1 MNTEVFA
8 AMEQSKIR
16 ILGIA
21 PYDGMRT
28 AMERA
33 AEAYPQ
39 IQLDAY
45 TGDLEAGA
53 AIVQQMPPNTYHC
66 VISRGGTAALIRKV
80 TDLPVVDINI
90 SVYDVLRALKL
101 AQNLKQAQNSTSL
114 YAIVGF
120 PGITE
125 PAHMLCSLL
134 GYDLDIL
141 TVHSA
146 DEVTST
152 LQRLQKE
159 GCRMVVCD
167 MVTHTAARQLGLD
180 AFLITSGME
189 SLHAALDQA
198 LNISEWYSQQRWEIM
213 LLRRITQGQNGRAIV
228 LHADGSVFYA
238 SPFDPPPELLVQLRS
253 HLSEIPAG
261 GTLKFYY
268 TERDQLYSITA
279 QVFVADETKR
289 YLFYCVPSRIP
300 LRTNWAGLRS
310 MNRGECEYL
319 FTNSFYSLSGAMGTL
334 DTEIQSVAA
343 VRQPVMISG
352 EPGTGKEQIA
362 RYLYLHSPLVN
373 KPMVVVNCALMN
385 DKSWDFLLNHYSS
398 PLNSTGNTVYF
409 QNLESIADARVP
421 ELLAAI
427 RETGLARRVRL
438 IFSCALRDAE
448 IVPDVLRRFTESLGC
463 LPLTLPPLRCRQD
476 EIPALASL
484 YLNSLN
490 LELGKQISGF
500 EPRAVEMLRQYSW
513 PTNYTQFKNILL
525 TLASTTSGAYVTA
538 AQVAELLGRE
548 RTLRRPAEPPRAE
561 VHTDRTLDEIISEV
575 VQQAVAA
582 HNGNRAAAAR
592 QLGISRTTLWRYLGR
607 MGNGEKE

>member
-1 MNTEVFA
+1 
-8 AMEQSKIR
+8 MEQSKIR

-45 TGDLEAGA
+45 TGDLEAGV
-53 AIVQQMPPNTYHC
+53 AIVQQTPPNTYHC

-90 SVYDVLRALKL
+90 SVYDVLRTMKL
-101 AQNLKQAQNSTSL
+101 AQNYTSL

-120 PGITE
+120 PSITE
-125 PAHMLCSLL
+125 PAHTLCSLL

-146 DEVTST
+146 DEVTNT
-152 LQRLQKE
+152 LQRLQE
-159 GCRMVVCD
+159 GGYRMVVCD
-167 MVTHTAARQLGLD
+167 MVTHTVARQLGLD

-189 SLHAALDQA
+189 SLHTALDQA
-198 LNISEWYSQQRWEIM
+198 LSISEWYSQQRREIM
-213 LLRRITQGQNGRAIV
+213 LLRRITQGQNGRAIM
-228 LHADGSVFYA
+228 LNSDGTVFYA
-238 SPFDPPPELLVQLRS
+238 SPNDPPKELLEQLRS
-253 HLSEIPAG
+253 HMAEIPTN

-268 TERDQLYSITA
+268 TERDHLYSITA
-279 QVFVADETKR
+279 QVFVVDEARR
-289 YLFYCVPSRIP
+289 YLFYCMPSRIP
-300 LRTNWAGLRS
+300 LHTNWAGLRS

-319 FTNSFYSLSGAMGTL
+319 FTNSFYSLSGALGAL
-334 DTEIQSVAA
+334 GAEIESLSS
-343 VRQPVMISG
+343 VRQPIMISG

-362 RYLYLHSPLVN
+362 RHLYLHSSLVN
-373 KPMVVVNCALMN
+373 KPLVVVNCALMN
-385 DKSWDFLLNHYSS
+385 EKSWDFLLNHYSS
-398 PLNSTGNTVYF
+398 PLNATDNTVYF

-427 RETGLARRVRL
+427 KETGLARRVRL
-438 IFSCALRDAE
+438 IFSCACRE
-448 IVPDVLRRFTESLGC
+448 EGIVPDVLRKFTERLGC
-463 LPLTLPPLRCRQD
+463 LSLSLPPLRSRQD
-476 EIPALASL
+476 EIPSLASL
-484 YLNSLN
+484 YLSSLN
-490 LELGKQISGF
+490 LELGKQISGL
-500 EPRAVEMLRQYSW
+500 EPRAIEMLRQYSW
-513 PTNYTQFKNILL
+513 PTNYTQFKNILR

-548 RTLRRPAEPPRAE
+548 RTLRRPAEPTHAE
-561 VHTDRTLDEIISEV
+561 VRSDRTLDEIVTEV

-607 MGNGEKE
+607 MERESGK

>member
-1 MNTEVFA
+1 
-8 AMEQSKIR
+8 MEQSKIR

-45 TGDLEAGA
+45 TGDLEAGV
-53 AIVQQMPPNTYHC
+53 AIVQQTPPNTYHC

-90 SVYDVLRALKL
+90 SVYDVLRTMKL
-101 AQNLKQAQNSTSL
+101 AQNYTSL

-120 PGITE
+120 PSITE
-125 PAHMLCSLL
+125 PAHTLCSLL

-146 DEVTST
+146 DEVTNT
-152 LQRLQKE
+152 LQRLQE
-159 GCRMVVCD
+159 GGYRMVVCD
-167 MVTHTAARQLGLD
+167 MVTHTVARQLGLD

-189 SLHAALDQA
+189 SLHTALDQA
-198 LNISEWYSQQRWEIM
+198 LSISEWYSQQRREIM
-213 LLRRITQGQNGRAIV
+213 LLRCITQGQNGRAIM
-228 LHADGSVFYA
+228 LNSDGTVFYA
-238 SPFDPPPELLVQLRS
+238 SPNDPPKELLEQLRS
-253 HLSEIPAG
+253 HMAEIPTN

-268 TERDQLYSITA
+268 TERDHLYSITA
-279 QVFVADETKR
+279 QVFVVDEARR
-289 YLFYCVPSRIP
+289 YLFYCMPSRIP
-300 LRTNWAGLRS
+300 LHTNWAGLRS

-319 FTNSFYSLSGAMGTL
+319 FTNSFYSLSGALGAL
-334 DTEIQSVAA
+334 GAEIESLSS
-343 VRQPVMISG
+343 VRQPIMISG

-362 RYLYLHSPLVN
+362 RHLYLHSSLVN
-373 KPMVVVNCALMN
+373 KPLVVVNCALMN
-385 DKSWDFLLNHYSS
+385 EKSWDFLLNHYSS
-398 PLNSTGNTVYF
+398 PLNATDNTVYF

-427 RETGLARRVRL
+427 KETGLARRVRL
-438 IFSCALRDAE
+438 IFSCACRE
-448 IVPDVLRRFTESLGC
+448 EGIVPDVLRKFTERLGC
-463 LPLTLPPLRCRQD
+463 LSLSLPPLRSRQD
-476 EIPALASL
+476 EIPSLASL
-484 YLNSLN
+484 YLSSLN
-490 LELGKQISGF
+490 LELGKQISGL
-500 EPRAVEMLRQYSW
+500 EPRAIEMLRQYSW
-513 PTNYTQFKNILL
+513 PTNYTQFKNILR

-548 RTLRRPAEPPRAE
+548 RTLRRPAEPTHAE
-561 VHTDRTLDEIISEV
+561 VRSDRTLDEIVTEV

-607 MGNGEKE
+607 MEGESGK

>member
-1 MNTEVFA
+1 
-8 AMEQSKIR
+8 MEQSKIR

-45 TGDLEAGA
+45 TGDLDAGV
-53 AIVQQMPPNTYHC
+53 AIVQRMPPNTYNC

-80 TDLPVVDINI
+80 TDLPVVDIHI
-90 SVYDVLRALKL
+90 SVYDVLRTMKL
-101 AQNLKQAQNSTSL
+101 AQNYTSL

-120 PGITE
+120 PSITE
-125 PAHMLCSLL
+125 PAHTLCSLL

-146 DEVTST
+146 DEVTNT
-152 LQRLQKE
+152 LQRLQE
-159 GCRMVVCD
+159 GGYRMVVCD
-167 MVTHTAARQLGLD
+167 MVTHTVARQLGLD

-198 LNISEWYSQQRWEIM
+198 LSISEWYSQQRWEIM

-228 LHADGSVFYA
+228 LHEDGSVFYA
-238 SPFDPPPELLVQLRS
+238 SPSDPPPELLEQLRA
-253 HLSEIPAG
+253 HLPEIPAS

-279 QVFVADETKR
+279 RVFVADEAKR

-300 LRTNWAGLRS
+300 LHTNWAGLRS

-334 DTEIQSVAA
+334 DTEIQSLAA

-398 PLNSTGNTVYF
+398 PLNATGNTVYF
-409 QNLESIADARVP
+409 QNLESIADTRVP

-427 RETGLARRVRL
+427 KETGLARRVRL
-438 IFSCALRDAE
+438 IFSCACRE
-448 IVPDVLRRFTESLGC
+448 EGIVPDVLRKFTERLGC
-463 LPLTLPPLRCRQD
+463 LTLTLPPLRSRQD
-476 EIPALASL
+476 EIPSLASL
-484 YLNSLN
+484 YLSSLN

-500 EPRAVEMLRQYSW
+500 EPRAIEMLRQYSW
-513 PTNYTQFKNILL
+513 PTNYTQFKNILR
-525 TLASTTSGAYVTA
+525 TLASTTNGAYVTA

-548 RTLRRPAEPPRAE
+548 RTLRRPAEPTHAE
-561 VHTDRTLDEIISEV
+561 VRSDRTLDEIITEV

-607 MGNGEKE
+607 MEEESEK

>member
-1 MNTEVFA
+1 
-8 AMEQSKIR
+8 MEQSKIR

-45 TGDLEAGA
+45 TGDLEAGV
-53 AIVQQMPPNTYHC
+53 AIVQQTPPNTYHC

-90 SVYDVLRALKL
+90 SVYDVLRTMKL
-101 AQNLKQAQNSTSL
+101 AQNYTSL

-120 PGITE
+120 PSITE
-125 PAHMLCSLL
+125 PAHTLCSLL
-134 GYDLDIL
+134 EYDLDIL

-146 DEVTST
+146 DEVTNT
-152 LQRLQKE
+152 LQRLQE
-159 GCRMVVCD
+159 GGYRMVVCD
-167 MVTHTAARQLGLD
+167 MVTHTVARQLGLD

-189 SLHAALDQA
+189 SLHTAFDQA
-198 LNISEWYSQQRWEIM
+198 LSISEWYSQQRREIM
-213 LLRRITQGQNGRAIV
+213 LLRRITQGQNGRAIM
-228 LHADGSVFYA
+228 LNSDGTVFYA
-238 SPFDPPPELLVQLRS
+238 SPNDPPKELLEQLRS
-253 HLSEIPAG
+253 HMAEIPTN

-268 TERDQLYSITA
+268 TEHDLLYSITA
-279 QVFVADETKR
+279 QVFVVDEARR
-289 YLFYCVPSRIP
+289 YLFYCIPSHIP
-300 LRTNWAGLRS
+300 LHTNWAGLRS

-319 FTNSFYSLSGAMGTL
+319 FTNSFYSLSGALGAL
-334 DTEIQSVAA
+334 GAEIESLSS
-343 VRQPVMISG
+343 VRQPIMISG

-362 RYLYLHSPLVN
+362 RHLYLHSSLVN
-373 KPMVVVNCALMN
+373 KPLVVVNCALMN
-385 DKSWDFLLNHYSS
+385 EKSWDFLLNHYSS
-398 PLNSTGNTVYF
+398 PLNATDNTVYF

-427 RETGLARRVRL
+427 KETGLARRVRL
-438 IFSCALRDAE
+438 IFSCACRE
-448 IVPDVLRRFTESLGC
+448 EGIVPDVLRKFTERLGC
-463 LPLTLPPLRCRQD
+463 LSLSLPPLRSRQD
-476 EIPALASL
+476 EIPSLASL
-484 YLNSLN
+484 YLSSLN
-490 LELGKQISGF
+490 LELGKQISGL
-500 EPRAVEMLRQYSW
+500 EPRAIEMLRQYSW
-513 PTNYTQFKNILL
+513 PTNYTQFKNILR

-548 RTLRRPAEPPRAE
+548 RTLRRPAEPTHAE
-561 VHTDRTLDEIISEV
+561 VRSDRTLDEIVTEV

-607 MGNGEKE
+607 MEGESGK

>member
-1 MNTEVFA
+1 
-8 AMEQSKIR
+8 MEQSKIR

-45 TGDLEAGA
+45 TGDLEAGV
-53 AIVQQMPPNTYHC
+53 AIVQQTPPNTYHC

-90 SVYDVLRALKL
+90 SVYDVLRTMKL
-101 AQNLKQAQNSTSL
+101 AQNYTSL

-120 PGITE
+120 PSITE
-125 PAHMLCSLL
+125 PAHTLCSLL

-146 DEVTST
+146 DEVTNT
-152 LQRLQKE
+152 LQRLQE
-159 GCRMVVCD
+159 GGYRMVVCD
-167 MVTHTAARQLGLD
+167 MVTHTVARQLGLD

-189 SLHAALDQA
+189 SLHTAFDQA
-198 LNISEWYSQQRWEIM
+198 LSISEWYSQQRREIM
-213 LLRRITQGQNGRAIV
+213 LLRRITQGQNGRAIM
-228 LHADGSVFYA
+228 LNSDGTVFYA
-238 SPFDPPPELLVQLRS
+238 SPNDPPKELLEQLRS
-253 HLSEIPAG
+253 HMAEIPTN

-268 TERDQLYSITA
+268 TEHDHLYSITA
-279 QVFVADETKR
+279 QVFVVDEARR
-289 YLFYCVPSRIP
+289 YLFYCIPSRIP
-300 LRTNWAGLRS
+300 LHTNWAGLRS

-319 FTNSFYSLSGAMGTL
+319 FTNSFYSLSGALGAL
-334 DTEIQSVAA
+334 GAEIESLSS
-343 VRQPVMISG
+343 VRQPIMISG

-362 RYLYLHSPLVN
+362 RHLYLHSSLVN
-373 KPMVVVNCALMN
+373 KPLVVVNCALMN
-385 DKSWDFLLNHYSS
+385 EKSWDFLLNHYSS
-398 PLNSTGNTVYF
+398 PLNATDNTVYF

-427 RETGLARRVRL
+427 KETGLARRVRL
-438 IFSCALRDAE
+438 IFSCACRE
-448 IVPDVLRRFTESLGC
+448 ESIVPDVLRKFTERLGC
-463 LPLTLPPLRCRQD
+463 LSLSLPPLRSRQD
-476 EIPALASL
+476 EIPSLASL
-484 YLNSLN
+484 YLSSLN
-490 LELGKQISGF
+490 LELGKQISGL
-500 EPRAVEMLRQYSW
+500 EPRAIEMLRQYSW
-513 PTNYTQFKNILL
+513 PTNYTQFKNILR

-548 RTLRRPAEPPRAE
+548 RTLRRPAEPTHAE
-561 VHTDRTLDEIISEV
+561 VRSDRTLDEIVTEV

-607 MGNGEKE
+607 MEGESRK

>member
-1 MNTEVFA
+1 
-8 AMEQSKIR
+8 MEQSKIR

-45 TGDLEAGA
+45 TGDLEAGV
-53 AIVQQMPPNTYHC
+53 AIVQQTPPNTYHC

-90 SVYDVLRALKL
+90 SVYDVLRTMKL
-101 AQNLKQAQNSTSL
+101 AQNYTSL

-120 PGITE
+120 PSITE
-125 PAHMLCSLL
+125 PAHTLCSLL

-146 DEVTST
+146 DEVTNT
-152 LQRLQKE
+152 LQRLQE
-159 GCRMVVCD
+159 GGYRMVVCD
-167 MVTHTAARQLGLD
+167 MVTHTVARQLGLD

-189 SLHAALDQA
+189 SLHTAFDQA
-198 LNISEWYSQQRWEIM
+198 LSISEWYSQQRRQIM
-213 LLRRITQGQNGRAIV
+213 LLRRITQGQNGRAIM
-228 LHADGSVFYA
+228 LNSDGTVFYA
-238 SPFDPPPELLVQLRS
+238 SPNDPPKELLEQLRS
-253 HLSEIPAG
+253 HMAEIPTN

-268 TERDQLYSITA
+268 TEHDLLYSITA
-279 QVFVADETKR
+279 QVFVVDEARR
-289 YLFYCVPSRIP
+289 YLFYCIPSRIP
-300 LRTNWAGLRS
+300 LHTNWAGLRS

-319 FTNSFYSLSGAMGTL
+319 FTNSFYSLSGALGAL
-334 DTEIQSVAA
+334 GAEIESLSS
-343 VRQPVMISG
+343 VRQPIMISG

-362 RYLYLHSPLVN
+362 RHLYLHSSLVN
-373 KPMVVVNCALMN
+373 KPLVVVNCALMN
-385 DKSWDFLLNHYSS
+385 EKSWDFLLNHYSS
-398 PLNSTGNTVYF
+398 PLNATDNTVYF
-409 QNLESIADARVP
+409 QNLESIADDRVP

-427 RETGLARRVRL
+427 KETGLARRVRL
-438 IFSCALRDAE
+438 IFSCACRE
-448 IVPDVLRRFTESLGC
+448 EGIVPDVLRKFTERLGC
-463 LPLTLPPLRCRQD
+463 LSLSLPPLRSRQD
-476 EIPALASL
+476 EIPSLASL
-484 YLNSLN
+484 YLSSLN
-490 LELGKQISGF
+490 LELGKQISGL
-500 EPRAVEMLRQYSW
+500 EPRAIEMLRQYSW
-513 PTNYTQFKNILL
+513 PTNYTQFKNILR

-548 RTLRRPAEPPRAE
+548 RTLRRPAEPTHAE
-561 VHTDRTLDEIISEV
+561 VRSDRTLDEIVTEV

-607 MGNGEKE
+607 MEGERGK

>member
-1 MNTEVFA
+1 
-8 AMEQSKIR
+8 MEQSKIR

-45 TGDLEAGA
+45 TGDLEAGV
-53 AIVQQMPPNTYHC
+53 AIVQQTPPNTYHC

-90 SVYDVLRALKL
+90 SVYDVLRTMKL
-101 AQNLKQAQNSTSL
+101 AQNYTSL

-120 PGITE
+120 PSITE
-125 PAHMLCSLL
+125 PAHTLCSLL

-146 DEVTST
+146 DEVTNT
-152 LQRLQKE
+152 LQRLQE
-159 GCRMVVCD
+159 GGYRMVVCD
-167 MVTHTAARQLGLD
+167 MVAHTVARQLGLD

-189 SLHAALDQA
+189 SLHTAFDQA
-198 LNISEWYSQQRWEIM
+198 LSISEWYSQQRREIM
-213 LLRRITQGQNGRAIV
+213 LLRRITQGQNGRAIM
-228 LHADGSVFYA
+228 LNSDGTVFYA
-238 SPFDPPPELLVQLRS
+238 SPNDPPKELLEQLRS
-253 HLSEIPAG
+253 HMAEIPTN

-268 TERDQLYSITA
+268 TEHDHLYSITA
-279 QVFVADETKR
+279 QVFVVDEARR
-289 YLFYCVPSRIP
+289 YLFYCIPSRIP
-300 LRTNWAGLRS
+300 LHTNWAGLRS

-319 FTNSFYSLSGAMGTL
+319 FTNSFYSLSGALGAL
-334 DTEIQSVAA
+334 GAEIESLSS
-343 VRQPVMISG
+343 VRQPIMISG

-362 RYLYLHSPLVN
+362 RHLYLHSSLVN
-373 KPMVVVNCALMN
+373 KPLVVVNCALMN
-385 DKSWDFLLNHYSS
+385 EKSWDFLLNHYSS
-398 PLNSTGNTVYF
+398 PLNATDNTVYF

-427 RETGLARRVRL
+427 KETGLARRVRL
-438 IFSCALRDAE
+438 IFSCACRE
-448 IVPDVLRRFTESLGC
+448 EGIVPDVLRKFTERLGC
-463 LPLTLPPLRCRQD
+463 LSLSLPPLRSRQD
-476 EIPALASL
+476 EIPSLASL
-484 YLNSLN
+484 YLSSLN
-490 LELGKQISGF
+490 LELGKQISGL
-500 EPRAVEMLRQYSW
+500 EPRAIEMLRQYSW
-513 PTNYTQFKNILL
+513 PTNYTQFKNILR

-548 RTLRRPAEPPRAE
+548 RTLRRPAEPTHAE
-561 VHTDRTLDEIISEV
+561 VRSDRTLDEIVTEV

-607 MGNGEKE
+607 MEGESRK

>member
-1 MNTEVFA
+1 
-8 AMEQSKIR
+8 MEQSKIR

-45 TGDLEAGA
+45 TGDLEAGV
-53 AIVQQMPPNTYHC
+53 AIVQQTPPNTYHC

-90 SVYDVLRALKL
+90 SVYDVLRTMKL
-101 AQNLKQAQNSTSL
+101 AQNYTSL

-120 PGITE
+120 PSITE
-125 PAHMLCSLL
+125 PAHTLCSLL

-146 DEVTST
+146 DEVTNT
-152 LQRLQKE
+152 LQRLQE
-159 GCRMVVCD
+159 GGYRMVVCD
-167 MVTHTAARQLGLD
+167 MVTHTVARQLGLD

-189 SLHAALDQA
+189 SLHTAFDQA
-198 LNISEWYSQQRWEIM
+198 LSISEWYSQQRREIM
-213 LLRRITQGQNGRAIV
+213 LLRRITQGQNGRAIM
-228 LHADGSVFYA
+228 LNSDGTVFYA
-238 SPFDPPPELLVQLRS
+238 SPNDPPKELLEQLRN
-253 HLSEIPAG
+253 HMAEIPTN

-268 TERDQLYSITA
+268 TEHDHLYSITA
-279 QVFVADETKR
+279 QVFVVDEARR
-289 YLFYCVPSRIP
+289 YLFYCIPSRIP
-300 LRTNWAGLRS
+300 LHTNWAGLRS

-319 FTNSFYSLSGAMGTL
+319 FTNSFYSLSGALGAL
-334 DTEIQSVAA
+334 GTEIESLSS
-343 VRQPVMISG
+343 VRQPIMISG

-362 RYLYLHSPLVN
+362 RHLYLHSSLVN
-373 KPMVVVNCALMN
+373 KPLVVVNCALMN
-385 DKSWDFLLNHYSS
+385 EKSWDFLLNHYSS
-398 PLNSTGNTVYF
+398 PLNATDNTVYF

-427 RETGLARRVRL
+427 KETGLARRVRL
-438 IFSCALRDAE
+438 IFSCACRE
-448 IVPDVLRRFTESLGC
+448 EGIVPDVLRKFTERLGC
-463 LPLTLPPLRCRQD
+463 LSLSLPPLRSRQD
-476 EIPALASL
+476 EIPSLASL
-484 YLNSLN
+484 YLSSLN
-490 LELGKQISGF
+490 LELGKQISGL
-500 EPRAVEMLRQYSW
+500 EPRAIEMLRQYSW
-513 PTNYTQFKNILL
+513 PTNYTQFKNILR

-548 RTLRRPAEPPRAE
+548 RTLRRPAEPTHAE
-561 VHTDRTLDEIISEV
+561 VRSDRTLDEIVTEV

-607 MGNGEKE
+607 MEGESGK

>member
-1 MNTEVFA
+1 
-8 AMEQSKIR
+8 MEQSKIR

-45 TGDLEAGA
+45 TGDLEAGV
-53 AIVQQMPPNTYHC
+53 AIVQQTPPNTYHC

-80 TDLPVVDINI
+80 TDLQVVDINI
-90 SVYDVLRALKL
+90 SVYDVLRTMKL
-101 AQNLKQAQNSTSL
+101 AQNYTSL

-120 PGITE
+120 PSITE
-125 PAHMLCSLL
+125 PAHTLCSLL

-146 DEVTST
+146 DEVTNT
-152 LQRLQKE
+152 LQRLQE
-159 GCRMVVCD
+159 GGYRMVVCD
-167 MVTHTAARQLGLD
+167 MVTHTVARQLGLD

-189 SLHAALDQA
+189 SLHTAFDQA
-198 LNISEWYSQQRWEIM
+198 LSISEWYSQQRREIM
-213 LLRRITQGQNGRAIV
+213 LLRRITQGQNGRAIM
-228 LHADGSVFYA
+228 LNSDGTVFYA
-238 SPFDPPPELLVQLRS
+238 SPNDPPKELLEQLRN
-253 HLSEIPAG
+253 HMAEIPTN

-268 TERDQLYSITA
+268 TEHDHLYSITA
-279 QVFVADETKR
+279 QVFVVDEARR
-289 YLFYCVPSRIP
+289 YLFYCIPSRIP
-300 LRTNWAGLRS
+300 LHTNWAGLRS

-319 FTNSFYSLSGAMGTL
+319 FTNSFYSLSGALGAL
-334 DTEIQSVAA
+334 GAEIESLSS
-343 VRQPVMISG
+343 VRQPIMISG

-362 RYLYLHSPLVN
+362 RHLYLHSSLVN
-373 KPMVVVNCALMN
+373 KPLVVVNCALMN
-385 DKSWDFLLNHYSS
+385 EKSWDFLLNHYSS
-398 PLNSTGNTVYF
+398 PLNATDNTVYF

-427 RETGLARRVRL
+427 KETGLARRVRL
-438 IFSCALRDAE
+438 IFSCACRE
-448 IVPDVLRRFTESLGC
+448 EGIVPDVLRKFTERLGC
-463 LPLTLPPLRCRQD
+463 LSLSLPPLRSRQD
-476 EIPALASL
+476 EIPSLASL
-484 YLNSLN
+484 YLSSLN
-490 LELGKQISGF
+490 LELGKQISGL
-500 EPRAVEMLRQYSW
+500 EPRAIEMLRQYSW
-513 PTNYTQFKNILL
+513 PTNYTQFKNILR

-548 RTLRRPAEPPRAE
+548 RTLRRPAEPTHAE
-561 VHTDRTLDEIISEV
+561 VRSDRTLDEIVTEV

-607 MGNGEKE
+607 MEGESGK

>member
-1 MNTEVFA
+1 
-8 AMEQSKIR
+8 MEQSKIR

-45 TGDLEAGA
+45 TGDLEAGV
-53 AIVQQMPPNTYHC
+53 AIVQQTPPNTYHC

-90 SVYDVLRALKL
+90 SVYDVLRTMKL
-101 AQNLKQAQNSTSL
+101 AQNYTSL

-120 PGITE
+120 PSITE
-125 PAHMLCSLL
+125 PAHTLCSLL

-146 DEVTST
+146 DEVTNT
-152 LQRLQKE
+152 LQRLQE
-159 GCRMVVCD
+159 GGYRMVVCD
-167 MVTHTAARQLGLD
+167 MVTHTVARQLGLD

-189 SLHAALDQA
+189 SLHTAFDQA
-198 LNISEWYSQQRWEIM
+198 LSISEWYSQQRREIM
-213 LLRRITQGQNGRAIV
+213 LLRRITQGQNGRAIM
-228 LHADGSVFYA
+228 LNSDGTVFYA
-238 SPFDPPPELLVQLRS
+238 SPNDPPKELLEQLRS
-253 HLSEIPAG
+253 HMAEIPAN

-268 TERDQLYSITA
+268 TEHDHLYSITA
-279 QVFVADETKR
+279 QVFVVDEARR
-289 YLFYCVPSRIP
+289 YLFYCIPSRIP
-300 LRTNWAGLRS
+300 LHTNWAGLRS

-319 FTNSFYSLSGAMGTL
+319 FTNSFYSLSGALGAL
-334 DTEIQSVAA
+334 GAEIESLSS
-343 VRQPVMISG
+343 VRQPIMISG

-362 RYLYLHSPLVN
+362 RHLYLHSSLVN
-373 KPMVVVNCALMN
+373 KPLVVVNCALMN
-385 DKSWDFLLNHYSS
+385 EKSWDFLLNHYSS
-398 PLNSTGNTVYF
+398 PLNATDNTVYF

-427 RETGLARRVRL
+427 KETGLARRVRL
-438 IFSCALRDAE
+438 IFSCACRE
-448 IVPDVLRRFTESLGC
+448 EGIVPDVLRKFTERLGC
-463 LPLTLPPLRCRQD
+463 LSLSLPPLRSRQD
-476 EIPALASL
+476 EIPSLASL
-484 YLNSLN
+484 YLSSLN
-490 LELGKQISGF
+490 LELGKQISGL
-500 EPRAVEMLRQYSW
+500 EPRAIEMLRQYSW
-513 PTNYTQFKNILL
+513 PTNYTQFKNILR

-548 RTLRRPAEPPRAE
+548 RTLRRPAEPTHAE
-561 VHTDRTLDEIISEV
+561 VRSDRTLDEIVTEV

-607 MGNGEKE
+607 MEGESRK

>member
-1 MNTEVFA
+1 
-8 AMEQSKIR
+8 MEQSKIR

-45 TGDLEAGA
+45 TGDLEAGV
-53 AIVQQMPPNTYHC
+53 AIVQQTPPNTYHC

-90 SVYDVLRALKL
+90 SVYDVLRTMKL
-101 AQNLKQAQNSTSL
+101 AQNYTSL

-120 PGITE
+120 PSITE
-125 PAHMLCSLL
+125 PAHILCSLL
-134 GYDLDIL
+134 EYDLDIL

-146 DEVTST
+146 DEVTNT
-152 LQRLQKE
+152 LQRLQE
-159 GCRMVVCD
+159 GGYRMVVCD
-167 MVTHTAARQLGLD
+167 MVTHTVARQLGLD

-189 SLHAALDQA
+189 SLHTAFDQA
-198 LNISEWYSQQRWEIM
+198 LSISEWYSQQRREIM
-213 LLRRITQGQNGRAIV
+213 LLRRITQGQNGRAIM
-228 LHADGSVFYA
+228 LNSDGTVFYA
-238 SPFDPPPELLVQLRS
+238 SPNDPPKELLEQLRS
-253 HLSEIPAG
+253 HMAEIPTN

-268 TERDQLYSITA
+268 TEHDHLYSITA
-279 QVFVADETKR
+279 QVFVVDEARR
-289 YLFYCVPSRIP
+289 YLFYCIPSRIP
-300 LRTNWAGLRS
+300 LHTNWAGLRS

-319 FTNSFYSLSGAMGTL
+319 FTNSFYSLSGALGAL
-334 DTEIQSVAA
+334 GAEIESLSS
-343 VRQPVMISG
+343 VRQPIMISG

-362 RYLYLHSPLVN
+362 RHLYLHSSLVN
-373 KPMVVVNCALMN
+373 KPLVVVNCALMN
-385 DKSWDFLLNHYSS
+385 EKSWDFLLNHYSS
-398 PLNSTGNTVYF
+398 PLNATDNTVYF

-427 RETGLARRVRL
+427 KETGLARRVRL
-438 IFSCALRDAE
+438 IFSCACRE
-448 IVPDVLRRFTESLGC
+448 EGIVPDVLRKFTERLGC
-463 LPLTLPPLRCRQD
+463 LSLSLPPLRSRQD
-476 EIPALASL
+476 EIPSLASL
-484 YLNSLN
+484 YLSSLN
-490 LELGKQISGF
+490 LELGKQISGL
-500 EPRAVEMLRQYSW
+500 EPRAIEMLRQYSW
-513 PTNYTQFKNILL
+513 PTNYTQFKNILR

-548 RTLRRPAEPPRAE
+548 RTLRRPAEPTHAE
-561 VHTDRTLDEIISEV
+561 VRSDRTLDEIVTEV

-607 MGNGEKE
+607 MEGESGK

>member
-1 MNTEVFA
+1 
-8 AMEQSKIR
+8 MEQSKIR

-45 TGDLEAGA
+45 TGDLEAGV
-53 AIVQQMPPNTYHC
+53 AIVQQTPPNTYHC

-90 SVYDVLRALKL
+90 SVYDVLRTMKL
-101 AQNLKQAQNSTSL
+101 AQNYTSL

-120 PGITE
+120 PSITE
-125 PAHMLCSLL
+125 PAHTLCSLL

-146 DEVTST
+146 DEVTNT
-152 LQRLQKE
+152 LQRLQE
-159 GCRMVVCD
+159 GGYRMVVCD
-167 MVTHTAARQLGLD
+167 MVTHTVARQLGLD

-189 SLHAALDQA
+189 SLHTAFDQA
-198 LNISEWYSQQRWEIM
+198 LSISEWYSQQRREIM
-213 LLRRITQGQNGRAIV
+213 LLRRITQGQNGRAIM
-228 LHADGSVFYA
+228 LNSDGTVFYA
-238 SPFDPPPELLVQLRS
+238 SPNDPPKELLEQLRN
-253 HLSEIPAG
+253 HMAEIPTN

-268 TERDQLYSITA
+268 TEHDHLYSITA
-279 QVFVADETKR
+279 QVFVVDEARR
-289 YLFYCVPSRIP
+289 YLFYCIPSRIP
-300 LRTNWAGLRS
+300 LHTNWAGLRS

-319 FTNSFYSLSGAMGTL
+319 FTNSFYSLSGALGA
-334 DTEIQSVAA
+334 EIESLSS
-343 VRQPVMISG
+343 VRQPIMISG

-362 RYLYLHSPLVN
+362 RHLYLHSSLVN
-373 KPMVVVNCALMN
+373 KPLVVVNCALMN
-385 DKSWDFLLNHYSS
+385 EKSWDFLLNHYSS
-398 PLNSTGNTVYF
+398 PLNATDNTVYF

-427 RETGLARRVRL
+427 KETGLARRVRL
-438 IFSCALRDAE
+438 IFSCACRE
-448 IVPDVLRRFTESLGC
+448 EGIVPDVLRKFTERLGC
-463 LPLTLPPLRCRQD
+463 LSLSLPPLRSRQD
-476 EIPALASL
+476 EIPSLASL
-484 YLNSLN
+484 YLSSLN
-490 LELGKQISGF
+490 LELGKQISGL
-500 EPRAVEMLRQYSW
+500 EPRAIEMLRQYSW
-513 PTNYTQFKNILL
+513 PTNYTQFKNILR

-548 RTLRRPAEPPRAE
+548 RTLRRPAEPTHAE
-561 VHTDRTLDEIISEV
+561 VRSDRTLDEIVTEV

-607 MGNGEKE
+607 MEGESGK

>member
-1 MNTEVFA
+1 
-8 AMEQSKIR
+8 MEQSKIR

-45 TGDLEAGA
+45 TGDLEAGV
-53 AIVQQMPPNTYHC
+53 AIVQQTPPNTYHC

-80 TDLPVVDINI
+80 TDFPVVDINI
-90 SVYDVLRALKL
+90 SVYDVLRTMKL
-101 AQNLKQAQNSTSL
+101 AQNYTSL

-120 PGITE
+120 PSITE
-125 PAHMLCSLL
+125 PAHTLCSLL

-146 DEVTST
+146 DEVTNT
-152 LQRLQKE
+152 LQRLQE
-159 GCRMVVCD
+159 GGYRMVVCD
-167 MVTHTAARQLGLD
+167 MVTHTVARQLGLD

-189 SLHAALDQA
+189 SLHTAFDQA
-198 LNISEWYSQQRWEIM
+198 LSISEWYSQQRREIM
-213 LLRRITQGQNGRAIV
+213 LLRRITQGQNGRAIM
-228 LHADGSVFYA
+228 LNSDGTVFYA
-238 SPFDPPPELLVQLRS
+238 SPNDPPKELLEQLRS
-253 HLSEIPAG
+253 HMAEIPTN

-268 TERDQLYSITA
+268 TEHDLLYSITA
-279 QVFVADETKR
+279 QVFVVDEARR
-289 YLFYCVPSRIP
+289 YLFYCIPSRIP
-300 LRTNWAGLRS
+300 LHTNWAGLRS

-319 FTNSFYSLSGAMGTL
+319 FTNSFYSLSGALGAL
-334 DTEIQSVAA
+334 GAEIESLSS
-343 VRQPVMISG
+343 VRQPIMISG

-362 RYLYLHSPLVN
+362 RHLYLHSSLVN
-373 KPMVVVNCALMN
+373 KPLVVVNCALMN
-385 DKSWDFLLNHYSS
+385 EKSWDFLLNHYSS
-398 PLNSTGNTVYF
+398 PLNATDNTVYF
-409 QNLESIADARVP
+409 QNLESIADDRVP

-427 RETGLARRVRL
+427 KETGLARRVRL
-438 IFSCALRDAE
+438 IFSCACRE
-448 IVPDVLRRFTESLGC
+448 EGIVPDVLRKFTERLGC
-463 LPLTLPPLRCRQD
+463 LSLSLPPLRSRQD
-476 EIPALASL
+476 EIPSLASL
-484 YLNSLN
+484 YLSSLN
-490 LELGKQISGF
+490 LELGKQISGL
-500 EPRAVEMLRQYSW
+500 EPRAIEMLRQYSW
-513 PTNYTQFKNILL
+513 PTNYTQFKNILR

-548 RTLRRPAEPPRAE
+548 RTLRRPAEPTHAE
-561 VHTDRTLDEIISEV
+561 VRSDRTLDEIVTEV

-607 MGNGEKE
+607 MEGERGK

>member
-1 MNTEVFA
+1 
-8 AMEQSKIR
+8 MEQSKIR

-45 TGDLEAGA
+45 TGDLEAGV
-53 AIVQQMPPNTYHC
+53 AIVQQTPPNTYHC

-90 SVYDVLRALKL
+90 SVYDVLRTMKL
-101 AQNLKQAQNSTSL
+101 AQNYTSL

-120 PGITE
+120 PSITE
-125 PAHMLCSLL
+125 PAHTLCSLL

-146 DEVTST
+146 DEVTNT
-152 LQRLQKE
+152 LQRLQE
-159 GCRMVVCD
+159 GGYRMVVCD
-167 MVTHTAARQLGLD
+167 MVTHTVARQLGLD

-189 SLHAALDQA
+189 SLHTAFDQA
-198 LNISEWYSQQRWEIM
+198 LSISEWYSQQRREIM
-213 LLRRITQGQNGRAIV
+213 LLRRITQGQNGRAIM
-228 LHADGSVFYA
+228 LNSDGTVFYA
-238 SPFDPPPELLVQLRS
+238 SPNDPPKELLEQLRN
-253 HLSEIPAG
+253 HMAEIPTN

-268 TERDQLYSITA
+268 TEHDHLYSITA
-279 QVFVADETKR
+279 QVFVVDEARR
-289 YLFYCVPSRIP
+289 YLFYCIPSRIP
-300 LRTNWAGLRS
+300 LHTNWAGLRS

-319 FTNSFYSLSGAMGTL
+319 FTNSFYSLSGALGAL
-334 DTEIQSVAA
+334 GAEIESLSS
-343 VRQPVMISG
+343 VRQPIMISG

-362 RYLYLHSPLVN
+362 RHLYLHSSLVN
-373 KPMVVVNCALMN
+373 KPLVVVNCALMN
-385 DKSWDFLLNHYSS
+385 EKSWDFLLNHYSS
-398 PLNSTGNTVYF
+398 PLNATDNTVYF

-427 RETGLARRVRL
+427 KETGLARRVRL
-438 IFSCALRDAE
+438 IFSCACRE
-448 IVPDVLRRFTESLGC
+448 EGIVPDVLRKFTERLGC
-463 LPLTLPPLRCRQD
+463 LSLSLPPLRSRQD
-476 EIPALASL
+476 EIPSLASL
-484 YLNSLN
+484 YLSSLN
-490 LELGKQISGF
+490 LELGKQISGL
-500 EPRAVEMLRQYSW
+500 EPRAIEMLRQYSW
-513 PTNYTQFKNILL
+513 PTNYTQFKNILR

-538 AQVAELLGRE
+538 AQVAELLGRV
-548 RTLRRPAEPPRAE
+548 RTLRRPAEPTHAE
-561 VHTDRTLDEIISEV
+561 VRSDRTLDEIVTEV

-607 MGNGEKE
+607 MEGESGK

>member
-1 MNTEVFA
+1 
-8 AMEQSKIR
+8 MEQSKIR

-45 TGDLEAGA
+45 TGDLEAGV
-53 AIVQQMPPNTYHC
+53 AIVQQTPPNTYHC

-90 SVYDVLRALKL
+90 SVYDVLRTMKL
-101 AQNLKQAQNSTSL
+101 AQNYTSL

-120 PGITE
+120 PSITE
-125 PAHMLCSLL
+125 PAHTLCSLL

-146 DEVTST
+146 DEVTNT
-152 LQRLQKE
+152 LQRLQE
-159 GCRMVVCD
+159 GGYRMVVCD
-167 MVTHTAARQLGLD
+167 MVTHTVARQLGLD

-189 SLHAALDQA
+189 SLHTAFDQA
-198 LNISEWYSQQRWEIM
+198 LSISEWYSQQRREIM
-213 LLRRITQGQNGRAIV
+213 LLRRITQGQNGRAIM
-228 LHADGSVFYA
+228 LNSDGTVFYA
-238 SPFDPPPELLVQLRS
+238 SPNDPPKELLEQLRS
-253 HLSEIPAG
+253 HMAEIPTN

-268 TERDQLYSITA
+268 TEHDHLYSITA
-279 QVFVADETKR
+279 QVFVVDEARR
-289 YLFYCVPSRIP
+289 YLFYCIPSRIP
-300 LRTNWAGLRS
+300 LHTNWAGLRS

-319 FTNSFYSLSGAMGTL
+319 FTNSFYSLSGALGAL
-334 DTEIQSVAA
+334 GTEIESLSS
-343 VRQPVMISG
+343 VRQPIMISG

-362 RYLYLHSPLVN
+362 RHLYLHSSLVN
-373 KPMVVVNCALMN
+373 KPLVVVNCALMN
-385 DKSWDFLLNHYSS
+385 EKSWDFLLNHYSS
-398 PLNSTGNTVYF
+398 PLNATDNTVYF

-427 RETGLARRVRL
+427 KETGLARRVRL
-438 IFSCALRDAE
+438 IFSCACRE
-448 IVPDVLRRFTESLGC
+448 EGIVPDVLRKFTERLGC
-463 LPLTLPPLRCRQD
+463 LSLSLPPLRSRQD
-476 EIPALASL
+476 EIPSLASL
-484 YLNSLN
+484 YLSSLN
-490 LELGKQISGF
+490 LELGKQISGL
-500 EPRAVEMLRQYSW
+500 EPRAIEMLRQYSW
-513 PTNYTQFKNILL
+513 PTNYTQFKNTLR

-548 RTLRRPAEPPRAE
+548 RTLRRPAEPTHAE
-561 VHTDRTLDEIISEV
+561 VRSDRTLDEIVTEV

-607 MGNGEKE
+607 MEGESGK

>member
-1 MNTEVFA
+1 
-8 AMEQSKIR
+8 MEQSKIR

-45 TGDLEAGA
+45 TGDLEAGV
-53 AIVQQMPPNTYHC
+53 AIVQQTPPNTYHC

-90 SVYDVLRALKL
+90 SVYDVLRTMKL
-101 AQNLKQAQNSTSL
+101 AQNYTSL

-120 PGITE
+120 PSITE
-125 PAHMLCSLL
+125 PAHTLCSLL

-146 DEVTST
+146 DEVTNT
-152 LQRLQKE
+152 LQRLQE
-159 GCRMVVCD
+159 GGYRMVVCD
-167 MVTHTAARQLGLD
+167 MVTHTVARQLGLD

-189 SLHAALDQA
+189 SLHTAFDQA
-198 LNISEWYSQQRWEIM
+198 LSISEWYSQQRREIM
-213 LLRRITQGQNGRAIV
+213 LLRRITQGQNGRAIM
-228 LHADGSVFYA
+228 LNSDGTVFYA
-238 SPFDPPPELLVQLRS
+238 SPNDPPKELLEQLRS
-253 HLSEIPAG
+253 HMAEIPTN

-268 TERDQLYSITA
+268 TEHDLLYSITA
-279 QVFVADETKR
+279 QVFVVDEARR
-289 YLFYCVPSRIP
+289 YLFYCIPSRIP
-300 LRTNWAGLRS
+300 LHTNWAGLRS

-319 FTNSFYSLSGAMGTL
+319 FTNSFYSLSGALGAL
-334 DTEIQSVAA
+334 GTEIESLSS
-343 VRQPVMISG
+343 VRQPIMISG

-362 RYLYLHSPLVN
+362 RHLYLHSSLVN
-373 KPMVVVNCALMN
+373 KPLVVVNCALMN
-385 DKSWDFLLNHYSS
+385 EKSWDFLLNHYSS
-398 PLNSTGNTVYF
+398 PLNATDNTVYF

-427 RETGLARRVRL
+427 KETGLARRVRL
-438 IFSCALRDAE
+438 IFSCACRE
-448 IVPDVLRRFTESLGC
+448 EGIVPDVLRKFTERLGC
-463 LPLTLPPLRCRQD
+463 LSLSLPPLRSRQD
-476 EIPALASL
+476 EIPSLASL
-484 YLNSLN
+484 YLSSLN
-490 LELGKQISGF
+490 LELGKQISGL
-500 EPRAVEMLRQYSW
+500 EPRAIEMLRQYSW
-513 PTNYTQFKNILL
+513 PTNYTQFKNILR

-548 RTLRRPAEPPRAE
+548 RTLRRPAEPTHAE
-561 VHTDRTLDEIISEV
+561 VRSDRTLDEIVTEV

-607 MGNGEKE
+607 MEGESGK

>member
-1 MNTEVFA
+1 
-8 AMEQSKIR
+8 MEQSKIR

-45 TGDLEAGA
+45 TGDLDAGV
-53 AIVQQMPPNTYHC
+53 AIVQRMPPNTYHC

-90 SVYDVLRALKL
+90 SVYDVLRTMKL
-101 AQNLKQAQNSTSL
+101 AQNYTSL

-120 PGITE
+120 PSITE
-125 PAHMLCSLL
+125 PAHTLCSLL

-152 LQRLQKE
+152 LQRLQE
-159 GCRMVVCD
+159 GGYRMVVCD
-167 MVTHTAARQLGLD
+167 MVTHTVARQLGLD

-198 LNISEWYSQQRWEIM
+198 LSISEWYSQQRREIM

-228 LHADGSVFYA
+228 LNGDGTVFYA
-238 SPFDPPPELLVQLRS
+238 SPADPPNELLEQLRS
-253 HLSEIPAG
+253 HMTEIPAS

-268 TERDQLYSITA
+268 TEHDHLYNITA
-279 QVFVADETKR
+279 QVFVADEARR

-300 LRTNWAGLRS
+300 LHTNWAGLRS

-319 FTNSFYSLSGAMGTL
+319 FRNSFYSLSGALGTL
-334 DTEIQSVAA
+334 SAEIESLSS
-343 VRQPVMISG
+343 VRQPIMISG

-362 RYLYLHSPLVN
+362 RHLYLHSPLVN
-373 KPMVVVNCALMN
+373 KPLVVVNCALMN
-385 DKSWDFLLNHYSS
+385 EKSWDFLLNHYSS
-398 PLNSTGNTVYF
+398 PLNATDNTVYF

-427 RETGLARRVRL
+427 KETGLARRVRL
-438 IFSCALRDAE
+438 IFSCACRE
-448 IVPDVLRRFTESLGC
+448 EGIVPDVLRKFTERLGC
-463 LPLTLPPLRCRQD
+463 LSLSLPPLRSRQD
-476 EIPALASL
+476 EIPSLASL
-484 YLNSLN
+484 YLSSLN
-490 LELGKQISGF
+490 LEMGKQISGF
-500 EPRAVEMLRQYSW
+500 EPRAIEMLRQYSW
-513 PTNYTQFKNILL
+513 PMNYTQFKNILR
-525 TLASTTSGAYVTA
+525 TLASVTDGAYVTA

-548 RTLRRPAEPPRAE
+548 RTLRRPAEPPHAE
-561 VHTDRTLDEIISEV
+561 VRSDRTLDDIITEV

-607 MGNGEKE
+607 MEGESGK

>member
-1 MNTEVFA
+1 
-8 AMEQSKIR
+8 MEQSKIR

-45 TGDLEAGA
+45 TGDLEAGV
-53 AIVQQMPPNTYHC
+53 AIVQQTPPNTYHC

-90 SVYDVLRALKL
+90 SVYDVLRTMKL
-101 AQNLKQAQNSTSL
+101 AQNYTSL

-120 PGITE
+120 PSITE
-125 PAHMLCSLL
+125 PAHTLCSLL

-146 DEVTST
+146 DEVTNT
-152 LQRLQKE
+152 LQRLQE
-159 GCRMVVCD
+159 GGYRMVVCD
-167 MVTHTAARQLGLD
+167 MVTHTVARQLGLD

-189 SLHAALDQA
+189 SLHTAFDQA
-198 LNISEWYSQQRWEIM
+198 LSISEWYSQQRREIM
-213 LLRRITQGQNGRAIV
+213 LLRRITQGQNGRAIM
-228 LHADGSVFYA
+228 LNSDGTVFYA
-238 SPFDPPPELLVQLRS
+238 SPNDPPKELLEQLRS
-253 HLSEIPAG
+253 HMAEIPTN

-268 TERDQLYSITA
+268 TEHDHLYSITA
-279 QVFVADETKR
+279 QVFVVDEARR
-289 YLFYCVPSRIP
+289 YLFYCIPSRIP
-300 LRTNWAGLRS
+300 LHTNWAGLRS

-319 FTNSFYSLSGAMGTL
+319 FTNSFYSLSGALGAL
-334 DTEIQSVAA
+334 GTEIESLSS
-343 VRQPVMISG
+343 VRQPIMISG

-362 RYLYLHSPLVN
+362 RHLYLHSSLVN
-373 KPMVVVNCALMN
+373 KPLVVVNCALMN
-385 DKSWDFLLNHYSS
+385 EKSWDFLLNHYSS
-398 PLNSTGNTVYF
+398 PLNATDNTVYF

-427 RETGLARRVRL
+427 KETGLARRVRL
-438 IFSCALRDAE
+438 IFSCACRE
-448 IVPDVLRRFTESLGC
+448 EGIVPDVLRKFTERLGC
-463 LPLTLPPLRCRQD
+463 LSLSLPPLRSRQD
-476 EIPALASL
+476 EIPSLASL
-484 YLNSLN
+484 YLSSLN
-490 LELGKQISGF
+490 LELGKQISGL
-500 EPRAVEMLRQYSW
+500 EPRAIEMLRQYSW
-513 PTNYTQFKNILL
+513 PTNYTQFKNILR

-548 RTLRRPAEPPRAE
+548 RTLRRPAEPTHAE
-561 VHTDRTLDEIISEV
+561 VRSDRTLDEIVTEV

-607 MGNGEKE
+607 MEGESGK

>member
-1 MNTEVFA
+1 
-8 AMEQSKIR
+8 MEQSKIR

-45 TGDLEAGA
+45 TGDLEAGV
-53 AIVQQMPPNTYHC
+53 AIVQQTPPNTYHC

-90 SVYDVLRALKL
+90 SVYDVLRAMKL
-101 AQNLKQAQNSTSL
+101 AQNYTSL

-120 PGITE
+120 PSITE
-125 PAHMLCSLL
+125 PAHTLCSLL

-146 DEVTST
+146 DEVTNT
-152 LQRLQKE
+152 LQRLQE
-159 GCRMVVCD
+159 GGYRMVVCD
-167 MVTHTAARQLGLD
+167 MVTHTVARQLGLD

-189 SLHAALDQA
+189 SLHTALDQA
-198 LNISEWYSQQRWEIM
+198 LSISEWYSQQRREIM
-213 LLRRITQGQNGRAIV
+213 LLRRITQGQNGRAIM
-228 LHADGSVFYA
+228 LNSNGTVFYA
-238 SPFDPPPELLVQLRS
+238 SPNDPPKELLEQLRS
-253 HLSEIPAG
+253 HMAEIPTN

-268 TERDQLYSITA
+268 TEHDHLYSITA
-279 QVFVADETKR
+279 QVFVVDEARR
-289 YLFYCVPSRIP
+289 YLFYCMPSRIP
-300 LRTNWAGLRS
+300 LHTNWAGLRF

-319 FTNSFYSLSGAMGTL
+319 FTNSFYSLSGALGAL
-334 DTEIQSVAA
+334 GAEIESLSS
-343 VRQPVMISG
+343 VRQPIMISG

-362 RYLYLHSPLVN
+362 RHLYLHSSLVN
-373 KPMVVVNCALMN
+373 KPLVVVNCALMN
-385 DKSWDFLLNHYSS
+385 EKSWDFLLNHYSS
-398 PLNSTGNTVYF
+398 PLNATDNTVYF

-427 RETGLARRVRL
+427 KETGLARRVRL
-438 IFSCALRDAE
+438 IFSCACREDG
-448 IVPDVLRRFTESLGC
+448 IVPDVLRKFTERLGC
-463 LPLTLPPLRCRQD
+463 LSLSLPPLRSRQD
-476 EIPALASL
+476 EIPSLASL
-484 YLNSLN
+484 YLSSLN
-490 LELGKQISGF
+490 LELGKQISGL
-500 EPRAVEMLRQYSW
+500 EPRAIEMLRQYSW
-513 PTNYTQFKNILL
+513 PTNYTQFKNILR

-548 RTLRRPAEPPRAE
+548 RTLRRPAEPTHAE
-561 VHTDRTLDEIISEV
+561 VRSDRTLDEIVTEV

-607 MGNGEKE
+607 MEGESGK